1 MRPATKILKFCIT
14 AKKEGC
20 MTAKNKLYT
29 APAHPHGCNQD
40 FFVSL
45 RPQQRA
51 TGRCKQK
58 NSYKPTPIV

>member
-1 MRPATKILKFCIT
+1 
-14 AKKEGC
+14 

-29 APAHPHGCNQD
+29 APAHPHCGKRD

-51 TGRCKQK
+51 TGRSKQK